1 MKPTQRWLLAL
12 LSLPLAVIAAPM
24 LVGGGVD
31 VPDDAMY
38 SSVSTWEWFRTAVYS
53 GRNPFFV
60 PGRLGGASLF
70 TEAMQMGP
78 IYPGMWLAAVLPVS
92 LALPLTFLLHGI
104 GMLLSMRFL
113 ARSFGASPLASML
126 AGAAVAGGA
135 VGAAGFIEMQ
145 TDTLPVLV
153 WVPVVIGCHRRL
165 EDAEGRERLRWALW
179 GGLALATMITGSHV
193 RLAAGAC
200 GALGVWFILRP
211 RTLHYAIVTT
221 VLGVAGGAVALFPA
235 VLEWQLSSQ
244 DSTKAV
250 AALALPPFQV
260 LEWTWTASWLA
271 VKPFVTSRE
280 FSLGTVAGVTAVVGL
295 FRAPSHRVALGVHT
309 GLLLLLSADLPPLRP
324 VLFPLTALA
333 HPTLIEYYALAMMP
347 AGVLAALGFDRLVQ
361 ERRLAWHPAV
371 ALVVLG
377 FVIAAI
383 VRVTAASDTL
393 VSEHE
398 LRWTA
403 AATARMA
410 VVLVAVAA
418 VLWRA
423 KGASGRAVGLVVIAA
438 LDLCVGGVTYHRS
451 IPSTPLGLWDRGE
464 IQDEERLARGSLH
477 IGEMAQLAH
486 DGIDLQ
492 HGLLAIVGEEE
503 VEWEDFQET
512 GEMVDLWEEAPLL
525 QAELLHRRW
534 PVHLAMAR
542 GWRSIS
548 GRAKL
553 PPVRAAG
560 MLAPLARTLAGSNSP
575 WEPVGD
581 DGPSGET
588 PPLEPIFGSPSG
600 IGWRTMVLFGIPVA
614 VGEEGEFFEVPDV
627 FPRCYAPG
635 GLEAVPDDR
644 ERLQRLLTEDRRPSG
659 SALVEDEALAADN
672 LAAEVSCEEDGHR
685 VQVQADRPAV
695 IAFREV
701 LNPGWQVTDQD
712 GRQLESF
719 AVNGV
724 HSAVRV
730 PAGETTLRWR
740 FRPPGLMPGAGVSA
754 MAWLIGLGGLAW
766 IRRR

>member
-12 LSLPLAVIAAPM
+12 LALPLAVIAAPM

-38 SSVSTWEWFRTAVYS
+38 SSVSSWEWFRTAIHS

-78 IYPGMWLAAVLPVS
+78 IYPGMWLAILLPVP
-92 LALPLTFLLHGI
+92 LALPLTFLLHGVGI
-104 GMLLSMRFL
+104 LLSMRFL
-113 ARSFGASPLASML
+113 ARSFGASSLASML

-135 VGAAGFIEMQ
+135 VGAAGFIEVQ
-145 TDTLPVLV
+145 TDWLPVLV
-153 WVPVVIGCHRRL
+153 WLPLVIGCHRRL
-165 EDAEGRERLRWALW
+165 EDAEGRDRMRWALW
-179 GGLALATMITGSHV
+179 AGLALATMITGSHI

-200 GALGVWFILRP
+200 GALGLWFVLRP
-211 RTLHYAIVTT
+211 RTLHYAIVST
-221 VLGVAGGAVALFPA
+221 VIGVAGGAVALAPA
-235 VLEWQLSSQ
+235 LLEWQLSSQ

-280 FSLGTVAGVTAVVGL
+280 FGLGTVAGVAAIVGL
-295 FRAPSHRVALGVHT
+295 VRAPSHRVALGVHT
-309 GLLLLLSADLPPLRP
+309 GLLLLLSADLPATRL

-333 HPTLIEYYALAMMP
+333 HPTLIEYYALAMLP
-347 AGVLAALGFDRLVQ
+347 AAVLAALGFDQLAQ
-361 ERRLAWHPAV
+361 ERRVALHPAIL
-371 ALVVLG
+371 LVVLG
-377 FVIAAI
+377 FVVAA
-383 VRVTAASDTL
+383 VLRVTTASDTL
-393 VSEHE
+393 ASEHE
-398 LRWTA
+398 LQWTA
-403 AATARMA
+403 AATVRMA
-410 VVLVAVAA
+410 VVLLAVAG

-423 KGASGRAVGLVVIAA
+423 KGAGARATGLAVIAA
-438 LDLCVGGVTYHRS
+438 LDLIVGGVTYHRS
-451 IPSTPLGLWDRGE
+451 IPSTPLALWDRGE
-464 IQDEERLARGSLH
+464 VEGEELLAGGSLH

-512 GEMVDLWEEAPLL
+512 GEMIDLWEEAPLL

-553 PPVRAAG
+553 PPVRAAT
-560 MLAPLARTLAGSNSP
+560 MLAPLARTLAGSPSP

-627 FPRCYAPG
+627 FPRCYAPV

-644 ERLQRLLTEDRRPSG
+644 ERLQRLLTEDRAPSG
-659 SALVEDEALAADN
+659 TALVEDQALAANN
-672 LAAEVSCEEDGHR
+672 LGAKVSCEEDGHTIE
-685 VQVQADRPAV
+685 VQADREAV
-695 IAFREV
+695 VAFREV
-701 LNPGWQVTDQD
+701 LNAGWHVTDQA
-712 GRQLESF
+712 GRQLETF

-740 FRPPGLMPGAGVSA
+740 FRPPGLLPGAGLSA
-754 MAWLIGLGGLAW
+754 MAWLLGLGGLAW